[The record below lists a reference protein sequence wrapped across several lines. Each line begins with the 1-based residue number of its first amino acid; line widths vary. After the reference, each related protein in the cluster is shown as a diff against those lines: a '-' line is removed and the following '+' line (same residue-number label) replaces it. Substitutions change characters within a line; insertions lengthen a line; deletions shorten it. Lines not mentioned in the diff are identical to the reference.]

1 MKYYKYFLL
10 TIAVIVLDQVVKL
23 LVFYNMTLYS
33 EIPVL
38 GNFFKLH
45 YTINPGMA
53 FGIVLEGVYGKLL
66 LSLFRLVAMV
76 GIAYYLYRLAKKN
89 TPAGFL
95 WCMALI
101 LGGAIGN
108 VVDSIFYGK
117 FLGLVAENASTPWF
131 HGQVID
137 MFYFDIWKGEIP
149 KWFPI
154 WGGDYTSLWPIFN
167 IADASIFCGVA
178 IILIFQ
184 RKFFVEQKEE
194 TEIHP
199 EHNISDISHNPI
211 ATSGTENNI

>member
-10 TIAVIVLDQVVKL
+10 TLAVIIIDQVVKL
-23 LVFYNMTLYS
+23 LVHFNMNLYG

-45 YTINPGMA
+45 YTTNPGMA

-66 LSLFRLVAMV
+66 LSIFRLVAMV
-76 GIAYYLYRLAKKN
+76 GIAYYLYRLAKKHAP
-89 TPAGFL
+89 TGFL

-117 FLGLVAENASTPWF
+117 YLGLVADNASTPWF

-149 KWFPI
+149 KWVPV
-154 WGGDYTSLWPIFN
+154 WGGDYTALWPIFN
-167 IADASIFCGVA
+167 VADASIFCGVA

-184 RKFFVEQKEE
+184 RRFFTEPKHSENIGPENTLVESAE
-194 TEIHP
+194 
-199 EHNISDISHNPI
+199 
-211 ATSGTENNI
+211 

>member
-10 TIAVIVLDQVVKL
+10 TIAIIILDQVVKL
-23 LVFYNMTLYS
+23 SVFYNMTLYS

-76 GIAYYLYRLAKKN
+76 GIAYYLYSLAKKN
-89 TPAGFL
+89 TPPGFL

-117 FLGLVAENASTPWF
+117 FLGLVADNASTPWF

-149 KWFPI
+149 KWVPI

-167 IADASIFCGVA
+167 IADASIFCGVV

-184 RKFFVEQKEE
+184 RKFFIEKKEE
-194 TEIHP
+194 IEIHP
-199 EHNISDISHNPI
+199 EHNVPDISHNSI
-211 ATSGTENNI
+211 STTGTENNI